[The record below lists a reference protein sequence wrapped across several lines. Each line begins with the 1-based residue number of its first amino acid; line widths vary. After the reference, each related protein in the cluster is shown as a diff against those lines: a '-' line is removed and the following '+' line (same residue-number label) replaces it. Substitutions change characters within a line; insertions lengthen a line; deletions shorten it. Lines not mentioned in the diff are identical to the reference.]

1 MTENM
6 YRTQTGQVLT
16 RTHGAER
23 GSTWLLSCGLER
35 QRHAIQKQAHAK
47 YICTRRSPNKLCNTH
62 AIHTSGFR
70 NKQHLVAVLRHGA
83 PRNPEQAHA
92 EDYVQD
98 GRRVVC
104 CLARDEVGQHV
115 SQRS

>member
-1 MTENM
+1 MTKNM
-6 YRTQTGQVLT
+6 YRTQSGQVLT
-16 RTHGAER
+16 RTHGAEAALGCFPAA
-23 GSTWLLSCGLER
+23 GSAMRSKSRRT
-35 QRHAIQKQAHAK
+35 QKVYIQNGVQTD
-47 YICTRRSPNKLCNTH
+47 Y
-62 AIHTSGFR
+62 AIHMSECR
-70 NKQHLVAVLRHGA
+70 DKQHLVAVLRHGA

-92 EDYVQD
+92 KDYVQD